1 MPLLYSFIGWLEHA
15 VKKVDIFATR
25 APSSGFTLIE
35 LMIAVAI
42 LAVIA
47 SVALPAYQDYIA
59 TSREGVLVTNISTM
73 EMFQEDFRLRN
84 GGYLTSAADNAA
96 IEAGIGWAPQSDDGT
111 TYVITDA
118 GGGSYDV
125 TATAPDGTALCLRMP
140 AKDRCP

>member
-1 MPLLYSFIGWLEHA
+1 MQQRLAL
-15 VKKVDIFATR
+15 ATP
-25 APSSGFTLIE
+25 AQINHPATGFTLIE

-42 LAVIA
+42 LAIIA
-47 SVALPAYQDYIA
+47 AVALPAYRDYID
-59 TSREGVLVTNISTM
+59 TSRQGVLVTNISTM

-84 GGYLTSAADNAA
+84 GGYFTSAANTAA

-111 TYVITDA
+111 TYVITDP

-125 TATAPDGTALCLRMP
+125 TATAVNGTAVCLRLP